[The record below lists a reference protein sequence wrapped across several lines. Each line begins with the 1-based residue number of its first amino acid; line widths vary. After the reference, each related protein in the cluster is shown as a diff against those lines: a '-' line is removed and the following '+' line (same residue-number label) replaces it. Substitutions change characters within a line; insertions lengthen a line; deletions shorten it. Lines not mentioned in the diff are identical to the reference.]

1 MNISSL
7 LKVAFILLFPM
18 HIMASTIPSYEVVE
32 TTFGTVDLTNL
43 ASFTINDV
51 RNARQWNGGDQIELS
66 HRDETFLMPV
76 ILKDGLPIVEPLF
89 IITNSTQ
96 GKFVLGYLSTPPQQ
110 DLLTIL
116 SIDLAHGEVTLSDS
130 SIWFIR
136 QVDQRF
142 VSTWQT
148 GDIVLIGHNQGAD
161 SQYFDVFIFN
171 ATHSHI
177 AHALQAV
184 I

>member
-7 LKVAFILLFPM
+7 LKVAFTLLFPIHM
-18 HIMASTIPSYEVVE
+18 MASTIPSYEVVE

-51 RNARQWNGGDQIELS
+51 RNARQWNGADQIELI
-66 HRDETFLMPV
+66 HRDDTFLLPIV
-76 ILKDGLPIVEPLF
+76 LKNGLPVVEPLF
-89 IITNSTQ
+89 IIYNSTQ

-116 SIDLAHGEVTLSDS
+116 SVNSLTGRITLSDS
-130 SIWFIR
+130 TVWNIR
-136 QVDQRF
+136 QIDQRF
-142 VSTWQT
+142 ISLWNP
-148 GDIVLIGHNQGAD
+148 GDIVFVGHNQ
-161 SQYFDVFIFN
+161 SFDNQLFDAFIFN

-177 AHALQAV
+177 AHALQGV